1 MAGIDGKAEQA
12 TFTLVVN
19 DEHVDLGQEDRDRIY
34 KAIQEVAGSKL
45 RGQGEGYGHVSF
57 TTWDRVASEVID
69 AHTKY
74 QISAISAVA
83 SDMAHRS

>member
-1 MAGIDGKAEQA
+1 MSGIDGKAEQA

-34 KAIQEVAGSKL
+34 KAIQEVASSKL